1 MDSINEVTILGNIG
15 ADPKMY
21 EGNTPRAAFN
31 VATSRKYKDANQQTQ
46 TKTTWHR
53 VVCFGRQAENVC
65 NYFKKGSPIWVRGRL
80 ETREYQKQ
88 DGTKATI
95 TEIIMESFKFMDS
108 KRDADQG
115 YQPQP
120 QQQAQYQPQP
130 QQQYQQPQYQQQQQY
145 QQAPQQPQYGNAYP
159 SSDDVPF

>member
-1 MDSINEVTILGNIG
+1 METINEATILGYLG
-15 ADPKMY
+15 SDPKMF

-31 VATSRKYKDANQQTQ
+31 VATSRKYRDANQQTQ

-53 VVCFGRQAENVC
+53 IICFGKQAETVC
-65 NYFKKGSPIWVRGRL
+65 TYFKKGSLIWVRGRL

-88 DGTKATI
+88 DGTKGNI

-115 YQPQP
+115 YQPQT
-120 QQQAQYQPQP
+120 QP
-130 QQQYQQPQYQQQQQY
+130 QQQY